1 MGNHGEKTTQQ
12 SHRFRR
18 KTTNKCLLKEED
30 EYPVSFRRIFLSE
43 LPSVLKAPKLEAPIL
58 IWLCGK
64 AEDGI

>member
-43 LPSVLKAPKLEAPIL
+43 LPSVLKAPKLEAPL
-58 IWLCGK
+58 
-64 AEDGI
+64 